1 MIMVKRHEC
10 IGKITVMKD
19 SFTPGGTPHDIYR
32 QPSTGFQIDIFED
45 VLKVTDGY
53 CRRLPTI
60 KTQGGRRCL
69 APAVKEDG
77 LINGHVFRSGRTRK
91 WEQSPDGHGK
101 LISLRLPDNKIMIP
115 LYIQKV
121 I

>member
-1 MIMVKRHEC
+1 
-10 IGKITVMKD
+10 
-19 SFTPGGTPHDIYR
+19 
-32 QPSTGFQIDIFED
+32 
-45 VLKVTDGY
+45 
-53 CRRLPTI
+53 
-60 KTQGGRRCL
+60 
-69 APAVKEDG
+69 VKEDS